1 MALPAPSDV
10 GNIVLMAAGGVMF
23 VQNVGQ
29 PANSSMVHAIDLAS
43 KQVLWSHATGRP
55 HQYDPTGRWPT
66 RFLVPV
72 DNGLYYENE
81 QLIVK
86 LVAP

>member
-1 MALPAPSDV
+1 
-10 GNIVLMAAGGVMF
+10 
-23 VQNVGQ
+23 
-29 PANSSMVHAIDLAS
+29 MVHAIDLAS
-43 KQVLWSHATGRP
+43 KQVLWGHATGRP
-55 HQYDPTGRWPT
+55 NQYDPTGRWAT
-66 RFLVPV
+66 RFLLPV